1 MEDSLELVISDW
13 EDHDGDPRIL
23 PLLRELAARRRAAE
37 AWVAIAEYAKAT
49 VPYVLATIGPGCTM
63 PSDEKDWIKA
73 HKGRM
78 NSSHNQLTEL
88 LKRVQALR

>member
-23 PLLRELAARRRAAE
+23 PLLRELVARRQA
-37 AWVAIAEYAKAT
+37 AEYAKAT

-88 LKRVQALR
+88 LKRM